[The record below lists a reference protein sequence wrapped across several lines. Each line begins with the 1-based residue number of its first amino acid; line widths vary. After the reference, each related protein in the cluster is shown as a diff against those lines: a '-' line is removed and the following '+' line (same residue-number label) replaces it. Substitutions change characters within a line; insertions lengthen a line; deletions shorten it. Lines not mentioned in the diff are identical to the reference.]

1 MKSCD
6 LCHKSDK
13 IHFRV
18 KSIIHK
24 DWIFCCRECLH
35 NISKH
40 KAYSY
45 GGTRK
50 SKS

>member
-6 LCHKSDK
+6 LCKSKDK

-18 KSIIHK
+18 KSINHK
-24 DWIFCCRECLH
+24 NWIFSCRECW
-35 NISKH
+35 NIISKEEE
-40 KAYSY
+40 YCY

-50 SKS
+50 S